1 MNEDETVVCNECS
14 WEGDRDLLVDH
25 EDDEGIT
32 VLACPDC
39 NSTDLAPDVNNETDE
54 PDETYDP

>member
-1 MNEDETVVCNECS
+1 MNEDDTVVCNECS

-39 NSTDLAPDVNNETDE
+39 TSSDLTPDVNAGDE
-54 PDETYDP
+54 ESDGSYEL